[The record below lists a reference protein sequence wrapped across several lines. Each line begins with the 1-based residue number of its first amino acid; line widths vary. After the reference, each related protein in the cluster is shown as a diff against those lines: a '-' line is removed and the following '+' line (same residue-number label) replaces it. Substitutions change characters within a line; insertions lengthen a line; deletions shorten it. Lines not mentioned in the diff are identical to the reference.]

1 MAADGLPSG
10 LANVTLRVNSLDS
23 AVELITSLIEDIVEV
38 KIEDLSE
45 VHIWVSRV
53 ILIDLIPEDIL
64 LLITFETEIVLA
76 FSSPDVLVQD
86 DARDSVFDIKV
97 DKLLVGTNLEAVD
110 LVIGTVASVPQMALV
125 RDCSQLKSV
134 RADERIYILATLD
147 GGVIVVVIME

>member
-1 MAADGLPSG
+1 M
-10 LANVTLRVNSLDS
+10 
-23 AVELITSLIEDIVEV
+23 

-76 FSSPDVLVQD
+76 FSSPDMLVQD

-147 GGVIVVVIME
+147 GGVIVVVPPEFDVVCGLIRVIIETVGLDRATSVVLLAVDCAAIVVF